1 MFNPIMGFYVLIA
14 VIIILLTIISL
25 ILFCIWIL
33 KEYRERKSFNEK
45 DRAFYRDLVRWEK
58 EEAEEVNDND

>member
-1 MFNPIMGFYVLIA
+1 M
-14 VIIILLTIISL
+14 IIILLTIISL

-58 EEAEEVNDND
+58 EEAEERT